1 MRPDTITLR
10 RALAAAAICGV
21 TAFAAGCGSNSSNDS
36 ATSGSTSSAGASTAA
51 ATDAGASTTADRGG
65 TDVLGTP
72 NKASGTPVVFG
83 ALNIEASN
91 GAAFPQARQA
101 MDATVKYINEYRG
114 GIGGHPVQIKW
125 CITDG
130 APATSGNCA
139 KKLLAAKVT
148 AILGATDLNNAVTMP
163 IYDKSDI
170 AYVGGMNFTPFE
182 GKARNSVVFN
192 DAAQLGNVLSGLKAA
207 KDLGGKN
214 IAVIAQGDT
223 QGEFS
228 AKTYTIPAIESAGSK
243 ATLVPAPPTQADLSS
258 VVASAMSNNPD
269 VIVIESPS
277 QCVPLLTALKSA
289 GNTAPVVS
297 IDPCASKPV
306 IEASGGG
313 ADGLYF
319 YSPFQL
325 PSTGTDDAKLAA
337 AILEKYAPPDIN
349 ANSPAYAGM
358 NTVMNV
364 QAAFKDADPA
374 ELTTDKILST
384 LRAGSDHPN
393 FLAEP
398 YTCDGKAVPALPAIC
413 NAKYY
418 AYQIKNGEPVQV
430 DTETHDEGLELV
442 K

>member
-1 MRPDTITLR
+1 MRGNTSALR
-10 RALAAAAICGV
+10 RALAVAALCG
-21 TAFAAGCGSNSSNDS
+21 TAAFAVGCGSNSKSSD
-36 ATSGSTSSAGASTAA
+36 STSASTGASTAA
-51 ATDAGASTTADRGG
+51 AADTTASTTASTGG
-65 TDVLGTP
+65 DDAVLGTP
-72 NKASGTPVVFG
+72 NAASGSPVVFG
-83 ALNIEASN
+83 ALNIEAAN

-101 MDATVKYINEYRG
+101 MDATVQYINAYRG

-130 APATSGNCA
+130 APATSVNCA

-148 AILGATDLNNAVTMP
+148 AILGATDLGNAVTMP

-182 GKARNSVVFN
+182 GKAKNSVVFN

-207 KDLGGKN
+207 QDLKGKN
-214 IAVIAQGDT
+214 VAVIAQGDT

-228 AKTYTIPAIESAGSK
+228 AKTYTIPAIQSVGSK

-258 VVASAMSNNPD
+258 VVASALSDNPD
-269 VIVIESPS
+269 VIVLESPS
-277 QCVPLLTALKSA
+277 QCVPLLNALKSA
-289 GNTAPVVS
+289 GNTKPVVS
-297 IDPCASKPV
+297 IDPCASPPV
-306 IEASGGG
+306 IKATGDATEGMYS
-313 ADGLYF
+313 F
-319 YSPFQL
+319 SPFQL

-337 AILEKYAPPDIN
+337 AILAKYAPADIN

-364 QAAFKDADPA
+364 QAAFKDADPST
-374 ELTTDKILST
+374 LTTEKILST
-384 LRAGSDHPN
+384 LRGTTDTPN

-398 YTCDGKAVPALPAIC
+398 YTCDGKAIPALPDIC

-418 AYQIKNGEPVQV
+418 AYQIKGGEPVQV
-430 DTETHDEGLELV
+430 GTGTHDEGIDLI

>member
-1 MRPDTITLR
+1 
-10 RALAAAAICGV
+10 V
-21 TAFAAGCGSNSSNDS
+21 
-36 ATSGSTSSAGASTAA
+36 
-51 ATDAGASTTADRGG
+51 
-65 TDVLGTP
+65 
-72 NKASGTPVVFG
+72 SGTPVVFG

-101 MDATVKYINEYRG
+101 MDATVQYINEYRG
-114 GIGGHPVQIKW
+114 GIGGHPVEIKW

-130 APATSGNCA
+130 APATSANCA
-139 KKLLAAKVT
+139 KKLLSAKVT
-148 AILGATDLNNAVTMP
+148 AILGATDLNNEVTMP
-163 IYDKSDI
+163 IYDTSDI

-182 GKARNSVVFN
+182 GKAKNSVVFN

-207 KDLGGKN
+207 QGLKGKN
-214 IAVIAQGDT
+214 VAVIAQGDT

-228 AKTYTIPAIESAGSK
+228 AKTYTIPAIESVGSK
-243 ATLVPAPPTQADLSS
+243 ATLIPAPPTQADLSS
-258 VVASAMSNNPD
+258 VVASAMSGNPD

-297 IDPCASKPV
+297 IDPCASPPV
-306 IEASGGG
+306 IAATAGG
-313 ADGLYF
+313 AESLYF

-325 PSTGTDDAKLAA
+325 PSTGTADAQLAA
-337 AILEKYAPPDIN
+337 AIPKIDAPADIN

-358 NTVMNV
+358 STVINV
-364 QAAFKDADPA
+364 QAAFKDDDPTT
-374 ELTTDKILST
+374 LTTDKILST
-384 LRAGSDHPN
+384 LRAASDHPN

-398 YTCDGKAVPALPAIC
+398 YTCDGSAIPTLPAIC

-418 AYQIKNGEPVQV
+418 AYQIKDGKPVQV
-430 DTETHDEGLELV
+430 DTETHAAGLDLV